1 MQNQE
6 KMQTEQQAL
15 LALSQ
20 VEDLAEKKMK
30 IYARLLTDAALAKDM
45 EMLAMRHAKRK
56 TLLQS
61 LANEKDKKCEK
72 RKKEVGMDEMNAQE
86 REQ

>member
-6 KMQTEQQAL
+6 RMQTEKQAL

-30 IYARLLTDAALAKDM
+30 IYARLLMDAALAKDM
-45 EMLAMRHAKRK
+45 EMLAVRHAKRK

-61 LANEKDKKCEK
+61 LANEKDKKCVKNKNEA
-72 RKKEVGMDEMNAQE
+72 GMDEMNMQE
-86 REQ
+86 EEE